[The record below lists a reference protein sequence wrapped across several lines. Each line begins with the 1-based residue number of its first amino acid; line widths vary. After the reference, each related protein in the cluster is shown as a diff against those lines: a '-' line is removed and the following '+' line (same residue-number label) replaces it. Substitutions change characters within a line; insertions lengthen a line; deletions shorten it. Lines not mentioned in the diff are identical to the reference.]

1 MQHLSKVVA
10 VAGETVAVKSVY
22 MPTLLCTDG

>member
-10 VAGETVAVKSVY
+10 VAGETVAVKSLY